1 MTEVSIIEKPVH
13 WFAVQIVMKVLASIS
28 KVDEILSNEM
38 ENDKDL
44 EYFREKHAHRII
56 YRDLIHFD
64 IIQWKCPSI
73 TFFIFSLNAMML
85 RKA

>member
-1 MTEVSIIEKPVH
+1 
-13 WFAVQIVMKVLASIS
+13 MKVLASIS

-64 IIQWKCPSI
+64 IIQ
-73 TFFIFSLNAMML
+73 
-85 RKA
+85 